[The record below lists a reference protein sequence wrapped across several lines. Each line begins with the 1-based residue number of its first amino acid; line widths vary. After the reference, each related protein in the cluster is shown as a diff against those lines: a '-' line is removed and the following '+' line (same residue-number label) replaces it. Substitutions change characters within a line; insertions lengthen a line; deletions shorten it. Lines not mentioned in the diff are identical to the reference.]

1 MKLER
6 QKRRSG
12 GDLIL
17 EMTPLIDVVFLLLI
31 FFMLATTFD
40 ERAAFKI
47 DLPKTTIQK
56 TKQTLKNIQIFI
68 DVEKNITLKYLNGNR
83 SEQEKVT
90 ITTLENI
97 LSEKLNNSSSKEV
110 IISADKSIDYGYIV
124 EIMGMVKISGAE
136 AINIDTTTVSK
147 R

>member
-6 QKRRSG
+6 LKRRSG
-12 GDLIL
+12 GSLIL

-40 ERAAFKI
+40 ESTAFKI
-47 DLPKTTIQK
+47 ELPRTFAQK
-56 TKQTLKNIQIFI
+56 NVKVVKEIQILV
-68 DVEKNITLKYLNGNR
+68 DKEKNIYLKYNFN
-83 SEQEKVT
+83 SKVSQEKVE
-90 ITTLENI
+90 ISNLVEQ
-97 LSEKLNNSSSKEV
+97 LSQKIKDSADKSV

-124 EIMGMVKISGAE
+124 EVMGLVKQSGAE
-136 AINIDTTTVSK
+136 AINIDTVIK

>member
-6 QKRRSG
+6 QKRRSS

-68 DVEKNITLKYLNGNR
+68 DVEKNITLKYSNGNR

-90 ITTLENI
+90 ISTLENI

-136 AINIDTTTVSK
+136 AINIDTTTISK

>member
-6 QKRRSG
+6 LRRSG
-12 GDLIL
+12 GSLIL

-40 ERAAFKI
+40 ESTAFKI
-47 DLPKTTIQK
+47 ELPKTFVQK
-56 TKQTLKNIQIFI
+56 NVKVVKEIQILV
-68 DVEKNITLKYLNGNR
+68 DKEKNIYLKYNFNSKGN
-83 SEQEKVT
+83 QEKVE
-90 ITTLENI
+90 ISNLVEQ
-97 LSEKLNNSSSKEV
+97 LSQKIKDSADKSV

-124 EIMGMVKISGAE
+124 EVMGLVKQSGAE
-136 AINIDTTTVSK
+136 AINIDTVIK